1 MTVIDGGKGM
11 GPTSTGGGDRGADDW
26 RKGLTYTKDGAVQST
41 THNLLTILEHDPAL
55 VGLFRLD
62 EFANR
67 VALSRDPPW
76 QGSSFGEFVEA
87 DSLELAGWLGH
98 PDRFRMSTSDELVS
112 KCVEAVARRYKFH
125 PVREYLDALVWD
137 GKPRVERMLI
147 DLYAAEDR
155 LYSRQASLCF
165 MVSAVARILWVN
177 PIVPRSGAKV
187 DFMLVLE
194 GNQGVRKTSS
204 LMALFGDNWYVETH
218 DSPAG
223 KDFYQSL
230 LGRWAVEIAE
240 MDSFGKADVA
250 NVKGAIT
257 RRFDVYR
264 PPYGRVPRTFRRECV
279 FVGTTNEVE
288 YLRDHTGGRRFLP
301 VLSKGETN
309 LAEIEA
315 QREQLWAEAVQLFR
329 DGFEW
334 FKLPDDAAEEQEA
347 RFFEDSWE
355 SRVARWLRGQSLGD
369 RAYPT
374 RMPLGMP
381 VDWATTDELLV
392 FAIGVEVAKH
402 GRPEQMRM
410 ASIMKRLGWKH
421 VRVRVSDTERER
433 RWLREGEDPKA
444 SPAPAVARNPVEEF
458 DETF

>member
-1 MTVIDGGKGM
+1 MTVIDGGKGT
-11 GPTSTGGGDRGADDW
+11 GQAPPGGGQGASDW
-26 RKGLTYTKDGAVQST
+26 RTDLTYTKDGAVQST
-41 THNLLTILEHDPAL
+41 THNLLTIIENDAAL
-55 VGLFRLD
+55 AGLFRLD

-98 PDRFRMSTSDELVS
+98 PERYRMAVSDELVS

-125 PVREYLDALVWD
+125 PVREFLDGLKWD

-147 DLYAAEDR
+147 DLYAATDR
-155 LYSRQASLCF
+155 LYNRQASLCF

-194 GNQGVRKTSS
+194 GKQGVRKTSS

-240 MDSFGKADVA
+240 MDSFGKADIA

-279 FVGTTNEVE
+279 FVGTTNEAE

-301 VLSKGETN
+301 VISEGETS
-309 LAEIEA
+309 LDQIEA

-334 FKLPDDAAEEQEA
+334 FKLPDEAEEEQEA

-355 SRVARWLRGQSLGD
+355 SRVARWLRGQAVGE
-369 RAYPT
+369 RAYPA
-374 RMPLGMP
+374 RMVPGMP
-381 VDWATTDELLV
+381 VEWATTDELLM

-402 GRPEQMRM
+402 GRPEQMRV
-410 ASIMKRLGWKH
+410 ANIMKRLGYYHARPWITK
-421 VRVRVSDTERER
+421 TERER
-433 RWLREGEDPKA
+433 RWYPVGVDPKV
-444 SPAPAVARNPVEEF
+444 SLAPAGARCPVEEF
-458 DETF
+458 DEAP